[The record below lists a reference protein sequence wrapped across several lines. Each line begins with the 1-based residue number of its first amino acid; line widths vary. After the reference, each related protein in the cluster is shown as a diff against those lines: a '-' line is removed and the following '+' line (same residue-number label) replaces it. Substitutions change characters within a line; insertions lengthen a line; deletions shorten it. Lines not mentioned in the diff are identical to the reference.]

1 MKTFRALVAALI
13 TAGCSSFAGQSNPGP
28 EPSASAG
35 TPKPSATRVVAPAGK
50 LASTTGIV
58 GAMREVYNG
67 KYFKT
72 LTFLQNNTRYT
83 TTGEE
88 QKSQWYEHVE
98 APGKLRIAFLPAAQK
113 SGLVQVGERVASF
126 DNGMRIDFRP
136 SVNPLLLL
144 TVDAYSASAA
154 SVMRSLDSLG
164 VDTQIVRA
172 DEWEGRPVYVIGA
185 KAGDTTSNQV
195 WIDAEHLRL
204 ARFIQ
209 RVGRG
214 DRATLSEI
222 RVRAYRDIE
231 GYQIPTDILTLR
243 NGKPVWREQRTD
255 IRLNA
260 ELPANVFDQALW
272 REIPIPD

>member
-1 MKTFRALVAALI
+1 MKILCALAATLI
-13 TAGCSSFAGQSNPGP
+13 AAGCSSFAGQSSPTP
-28 EPSASAG
+28 EPTASAG
-35 TPKPSATRVVAPAGK
+35 TPKPSQARAVPAGRIS
-50 LASTTGIV
+50 STTGV
-58 GAMREVYNG
+58 VSAMRDRYNG
-67 KYFKT
+67 KYFRT

-83 TTGEE
+83 STGEE

-98 APGKLRIAFLPAAQK
+98 APGKLRIAFLPSAQK

-136 SVNPLLLL
+136 SVNPVLLL
-144 TVDAYSASAA
+144 TIDAYSAPAA
-154 SVMRSLDSLG
+154 SVLRSLDSLG
-164 VDTQIVRA
+164 VDTQIIRT

-214 DRATLSEI
+214 ERAMLSEI
-222 RVRAYRDIE
+222 RVRSYREIE
-231 GYQIPTDILTLR
+231 GYQIPTEILTLR
-243 NGKPVWREQRTD
+243 NGRPVWREQRTD
-255 IRLNA
+255 IRINA
-260 ELPANVFDQALW
+260 ELPPNVFDQALW
-272 REIPIPD
+272 HEIPTSD

>member
-1 MKTFRALVAALI
+1 MKKLGALAAALI
-13 TAGCSSFAGQSNPGP
+13 TAACSSFAGQSNPGP

-35 TPKPSATRVVAPAGK
+35 TPKPSATRVVPAAGK
-50 LASTTGIV
+50 LASTTSIV
-58 GAMREVYNG
+58 GAMREKYSG
-67 KYFKT
+67 KYFRT

-88 QKSQWYEHVE
+88 QKSQWFEHVE

-113 SGLVQVGERVASF
+113 SGLVQVGESVASF

-144 TVDAYSASAA
+144 TVDAYSAPAA
-154 SVMRSLDSLG
+154 SLMRSLDSLG
-164 VDTQIVRA
+164 VDTQIVRT
-172 DEWEGRPVYVIGA
+172 DEWQGRPVYVVGA
-185 KAGDTTSNQV
+185 KPGDTTSTQV

-204 ARFIQ
+204 ARFLQ

-214 DRATLSEI
+214 ERAMLSEI
-222 RVRAYRDIE
+222 RVLNYREIE
-231 GYQIPTDILTLR
+231 GYQIPTEILTLR
-243 NGKPVWREQRTD
+243 NGRPVWREQRTD

-260 ELPANVFDQALW
+260 DLPANVFDQALW